1 MTRVLVVEDDDRL
14 RGVLDTILRGYG
26 YDVVA
31 ESTGEGGLA
40 TASVLPPDLVV
51 LDLGLPGIDG
61 FEVLSRLRSLGPTKI
76 IVLSALQDS
85 ADKVAALDAG
95 ADDYV
100 AKPFD
105 TAELLARLRAVLRR
119 GDAGPDSDGAGHD
132 GIRVG
137 DLEIDLGR
145 GLVSRGG
152 EPLHLTPT
160 EYRLL
165 ELLVSK
171 EGSLVRHEQIARE
184 LWGPDESHDRTTVR
198 VFVQHLRSKLG
209 DGGREPRLI
218 ENEPGRGYRWIGRD
232 DAAAPAT
239 EPAPAGARR

>member
-1 MTRVLVVEDDDRL
+1 MTRVLLVEDDERL

-26 YDVVA
+26 YDVVDA
-31 ESTGEGGLA
+31 GTGEAGLSS
-40 TASVLPPDLVV
+40 ASALPPDVVV

-61 FEVLSRLRSLGPTKI
+61 FEVLRRLRAIGPAKVL
-76 IVLSALQDS
+76 VLSALQDS

-100 AKPFD
+100 SKPFD

-119 GDAGPDSDGAGHD
+119 GDATQGGDV
-132 GIRVG
+132 IRID
-137 DLEIDLGR
+137 DLEIDLAAG
-145 GLVSRGG
+145 VVTRGG
-152 EPLHLTPT
+152 DTVHLTPT

-171 EGSLVRHEQIARE
+171 GGSLVRHEQITRE
-184 LWGPDESHDRTTVR
+184 LWGPDDDHDRTTVR

-209 DGGREPRLI
+209 DAGHEPRLI
-218 ENEPGRGYRWIGRD
+218 ENEPGRGYRWI
-232 DAAAPAT
+232 A
-239 EPAPAGARR
+239 

>member
-1 MTRVLVVEDDDRL
+1 MTRVLLVEDDERL

-26 YDVVA
+26 YDVVDA
-31 ESTGEGGLA
+31 GTGEAGLSS
-40 TASVLPPDLVV
+40 ASALPPDVVV

-61 FEVLSRLRSLGPTKI
+61 FEVLRRLRAIGPAKVL
-76 IVLSALQDS
+76 VLSALQDS

-100 AKPFD
+100 SKPFD

-119 GDAGPDSDGAGHD
+119 GDATQGGDV
-132 GIRVG
+132 IRID
-137 DLEIDLGR
+137 DLEIDLAAG
-145 GLVSRGG
+145 VVTRGG
-152 EPLHLTPT
+152 ETVHLTPT

-171 EGSLVRHEQIARE
+171 GGSLVRHEQITRE
-184 LWGPDESHDRTTVR
+184 LWGPDDDHDRTTVR

-209 DGGREPRLI
+209 DAGHEPRLI
-218 ENEPGRGYRWIGRD
+218 ENEPGRGYRWIGN
-232 DAAAPAT
+232 
-239 EPAPAGARR
+239 

>member
-1 MTRVLVVEDDDRL
+1 VTRVLLVEDDDRL

-26 YDVVA
+26 YDVVGA
-31 ESTGEGGLA
+31 ESGEAGLSS
-40 TASVLPPDLVV
+40 ASALPPDVVV

-61 FEVLSRLRSLGPTKI
+61 FEVLRRLRTIAPAKVV
-76 IVLSALQDS
+76 VLSALQDS

-119 GDAGPDSDGAGHD
+119 GESTPDRDAGV
-132 GIRVG
+132 IRSA
-137 DLEIDLGR
+137 DLEVDLER
-145 GLVSRGG
+145 GVVTRAG
-152 EPLHLTPT
+152 ETVHLTPT

-171 EGSLVRHEQIARE
+171 GGSLVRHEQISRE
-184 LWGPDESHDRTTVR
+184 LWGPDDDHDRTTVR

-209 DGGREPRLI
+209 DAGHEPRLI
-218 ENEPGRGYRWIGRD
+218 ENEPGRGYRWIGPVR
-232 DAAAPAT
+232 
-239 EPAPAGARR
+239 

>member
-1 MTRVLVVEDDDRL
+1 VTRVLLVEDDERL

-26 YDVVA
+26 YDVVGA
-31 ESTGEGGLA
+31 GTGEAGLSS
-40 TASVLPPDLVV
+40 ASSLPPDLVV

-61 FEVLSRLRSLGPTKI
+61 FEVLRRLRAIAPAKVV
-76 IVLSALQDS
+76 VLSALQDS

-100 AKPFD
+100 SKPFD
-105 TAELLARLRAVLRR
+105 TAELLARLRAVMRR
-119 GDAGPDSDGAGHD
+119 GEDAPDHD
-132 GIRVG
+132 AIRAG

-145 GLVSRGG
+145 GVVTRAG
-152 EPLHLTPT
+152 EPVHLTPT

-171 EGSLVRHEQIARE
+171 GGSLVRHEQITRE
-184 LWGPDESHDRTTVR
+184 LWGPDDDHDRTTVR

-209 DGGREPRLI
+209 DAGHEPRLI
-218 ENEPGRGYRWIGRD
+218 ENEPGRGYRWVG
-232 DAAAPAT
+232 P
-239 EPAPAGARR
+239 RRLG